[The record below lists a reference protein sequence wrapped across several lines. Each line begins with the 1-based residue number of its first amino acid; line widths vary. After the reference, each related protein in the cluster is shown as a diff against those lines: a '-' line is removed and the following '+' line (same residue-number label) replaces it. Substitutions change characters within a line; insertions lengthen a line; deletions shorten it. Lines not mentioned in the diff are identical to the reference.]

1 MTRRRFTADQKW
13 RILQEGLKSGAS
25 VAEVCR
31 RNQISESQYYRWH
44 QQAEEAAR
52 ERLAGN
58 GGRGHEKSER
68 EKQTLREQIARQQA
82 IIAELVGENLE
93 LKKNSGLE

>member
-1 MTRRRFTADQKW
+1 MTRRRFTAQQKW
-13 RILQEGLKSGAS
+13 QILQEGLKSGSS

-31 RNQISESQYYRWH
+31 RNQISESQYYRWL

-58 GGRGHEKSER
+58 GGRARDRSER
-68 EKQTLREQIARQQA
+68 EKQELRERIARQQA

-93 LKKNSGLE
+93 LKKNSGPG